1 MTYDLITA
9 GLNQLEYLYVL
20 KPVSRLYSGKKQ
32 LVRRSKDINRK
43 QQYGGGVRAHSGD
56 RIVQQDGR

>member
-20 KPVSRLYSGKKQ
+20 KPVSRLYSGKK
-32 LVRRSKDINRK
+32 
-43 QQYGGGVRAHSGD
+43 
-56 RIVQQDGR
+56 